1 MTATPPASVAP
12 SGASNLLPA
21 QAELEPRIAQ
31 VLDAA
36 KRQGASA
43 AETYLSVSRGL
54 SVSVRKGEVES
65 VQFQRDRE
73 LSVTVFF
80 GHRTGSAS
88 TTDLGDAALQRTVE
102 AACAIAQ
109 AGGEDAAVGLADAA
123 RMATQF
129 PDLDLFHPHELSA
142 EDGIELA
149 RACEAAAFAVDPRVT
164 QSEGSSVDSRVAL
177 SLYANSHGF
186 LGSRRATDYSLG
198 CAAIAAENDAMQ
210 LGHWYSASRRF
221 GDLEAAAAIGRRAGE
236 RAVARLGGR
245 SLATRTAPVLFPAE
259 IARGLFSHFLG
270 AISGSALYRRA
281 SFLYGKLGEPV
292 FAERVTAR
300 QLPYLPRAA
309 GSSAYDQEGVTTIE
323 RTLIDRGTL
332 GGYLLGS
339 YAARKLGLESTG
351 NAGGVFNLVVD
362 TTFDGGLDA
371 LMREMGE
378 GLVVTDVMGQGVNT
392 VTGDYSRG
400 ASGFWVE
407 NGVIAYP
414 VDEITIA
421 GNLKTMYRGIQA
433 IGSDV
438 DLRGGVRCG
447 SVLLDAMTIAGEA
460 PDAA

>member
-12 SGASNLLPA
+12 PRASNLLPT
-21 QAELEPRIAQ
+21 QAELEPRLAQ
-31 VLDAA
+31 VLDTAT
-36 KRQGASA
+36 RNGASA
-43 AETYLSVSRGL
+43 AEAHLSVSRGL

-65 VQFQRDRE
+65 VQFQRDRD

-80 GHRTGSAS
+80 GQRTGSAS
-88 TTDLGDAALQRTVE
+88 TTDLGDAALKRTVE

-109 AGGEDAAVGLADAA
+109 AGGEDPCVGLADAA
-123 RMATQF
+123 RMATRF

-149 RACEAAAFAVDPRVT
+149 RECEAAAFAVDARVT
-164 QSEGSSVDSRVAL
+164 QSEGASVDARLSL
-177 SLYANSHGF
+177 SLYANTHGF

-198 CAAIAAENDAMQ
+198 CAAIAAEHEAMQ
-210 LGHWYSASRRF
+210 LGHWYSAARRY

-236 RAVARLGGR
+236 RAAARLGGR
-245 SLATRTAPVLFPAE
+245 SLSTRTAPVLFPAE
-259 IARGLFSHFLG
+259 IARGLFGHFLG

-281 SFLYGKLGEPV
+281 SFLHGKLGEPV
-292 FAERVTAR
+292 FADRVTAR

-309 GSSAYDQEGVTTIE
+309 GSSAYDQEGVATVE
-323 RTLIDRGTL
+323 RSLIDRGTL

-362 TTFDGGLDA
+362 ATFDGGLDA
-371 LMREMGE
+371 LTREMGR
-378 GLVVTDVMGQGVNT
+378 GLIVTDVMGQGVNT

-400 ASGFWVE
+400 ASGYWVE

-438 DLRGGVRCG
+438 DTRSGVRCG
-447 SVLLDAMTIAGEA
+447 SVLIEAMTIAGDA
-460 PDAA
+460 PDAS